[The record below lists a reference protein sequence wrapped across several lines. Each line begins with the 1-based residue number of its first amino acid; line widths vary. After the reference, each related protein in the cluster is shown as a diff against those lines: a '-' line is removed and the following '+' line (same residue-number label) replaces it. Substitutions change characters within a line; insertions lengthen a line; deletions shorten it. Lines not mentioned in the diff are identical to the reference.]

1 MIITLQKAGKKY
13 NREWIFR
20 NVDLEITSGD
30 RLVLLGPNGSGKST
44 FLQMM
49 AGYVLPTE
57 GEIHWKTSALEIA
70 AEKVYQSIAIA
81 APYLELPEELEL
93 MELLTFHFRFKK
105 VVGELS
111 FEELLSI
118 SGLKKVAGKPIRN
131 YSSGM
136 KQRVRLLL
144 AFCSNSDLLL
154 LDEPCSNLD
163 QEGVLWYQ
171 QLADRYIGNRTV
183 VVCSNRQEQEYSF
196 CQTEIELEQWK
207 K

>member
-1 MIITLQKAGKKY
+1 M
-13 NREWIFR
+13 
-20 NVDLEITSGD
+20 
-30 RLVLLGPNGSGKST
+30 VLLGPNGSGKST
-44 FLQMM
+44 FLQMI

-57 GEIHWKTSALEIA
+57 GQIHWKNNEAEIPS
-70 AEKVYQSIAIA
+70 EKVYQSVAIA

-93 MELLTFHFRFKK
+93 MEMLTFHFRFKK
-105 VVGELS
+105 VVGQLS
-111 FEELLSI
+111 LEELVSI

-136 KQRVRLLL
+136 KQRIRLLL

-163 QEGVLWYQ
+163 HEGVLWYQ
-171 QLADRYIGNRTV
+171 QLGDRFIGNRTV
-183 VVCSNRQEQEYSF
+183 VVCSNRQDQEYAF
-196 CQTEIELEQWK
+196 CRKKIELEIWK

>member
-111 FEELLSI
+111 CEELLSI

>member
-1 MIITLQKAGKKY
+1 M
-13 NREWIFR
+13 
-20 NVDLEITSGD
+20 
-30 RLVLLGPNGSGKST
+30 VLLGPNGSGKST
-44 FLQMM
+44 FLQMI

-57 GEIHWKTSALEIA
+57 GQIHWKINEAEIPS
-70 AEKVYQSIAIA
+70 EKVYQSVAIA

-93 MELLTFHFRFKK
+93 MEMLTFHFRFKK
-105 VVGELS
+105 VVGQLS
-111 FEELLSI
+111 FEELVSI

-136 KQRVRLLL
+136 KQRIRLLL

-163 QEGVLWYQ
+163 HEGVLWYQ
-171 QLADRYIGNRTV
+171 QLGDRFIGNRTV
-183 VVCSNRQEQEYSF
+183 VVCSNRQDQEYAF
-196 CQTEIELEQWK
+196 CRKKIELEIWK

>member
-1 MIITLQKAGKKY
+1 M
-13 NREWIFR
+13 
-20 NVDLEITSGD
+20 
-30 RLVLLGPNGSGKST
+30 VLLGPNGSGKST
-44 FLQMM
+44 FLQMI

-57 GEIHWKTSALEIA
+57 GQIHWKNNEAEIPS
-70 AEKVYQSIAIA
+70 EKVYQSVAIA

-93 MELLTFHFRFKK
+93 MEMLTFHFRFKK
-105 VVGELS
+105 LVGQLS
-111 FEELLSI
+111 FEELVSI

-136 KQRVRLLL
+136 KQRIRLLL

-163 QEGVLWYQ
+163 HEGVLWYQ
-171 QLADRYIGNRTV
+171 QLGDRFIGNRTV
-183 VVCSNRQEQEYSF
+183 VVCSNRQDQEYAF
-196 CQTEIELEQWK
+196 CRKKIELEIWK